1 MKEIKQICGHTKQ
14 AQPLV
19 IDSTMVYIHTNIQPL
34 ERNGKIIENLFT
46 YDEIQYT
53 KDEYIQLMAEENEK
67 LNKELIDTQLALCEV
82 YEMFEGG
89 NTQS

>member
-1 MKEIKQICGHTKQ
+1 MKNIGLVYGSTQQ

-19 IDSTMVYIHTNIQPL
+19 VGKTIVYVHTDIKPV
-34 ERNGKIIENLFT
+34 ERDGKIIKNLFS

-53 KDEYIQLMAEENEK
+53 KDEYIQLMAEENER
-67 LNKELIDTQLALCEV
+67 LNNELTDTQLALCEV
-82 YEMFEGG
+82 YEMLEGG